1 MRKITVAGRPV
12 LSLPLTPVEIGLEV
26 FAGIGIA
33 CAWLAFAA
41 YWPKL
46 PAIIP
51 THFGVTG
58 APDATGPKS
67 ELIVL
72 LLENVGIYL
81 MLSIVARFPQIY
93 NYPVPITESNAE
105 KQYRNARM
113 VMNYLKAVC
122 VWLLFYIEWQ
132 TIQVAL
138 GKSAGMGALMLPVVL
153 IVMIVPLTVFVVR
166 AYRYR

>member
-1 MRKITVAGRPV
+1 MKKITVGGRPV
-12 LSLPLTPVEIGLEV
+12 LDLPLTPTEIGLEI
-26 FAGIGIA
+26 FAGLGIVCSA
-33 CAWLAFAA
+33 LAFAA

-51 THFGVTG
+51 THFGATG

-67 ELIVL
+67 ELIWL
-72 LLENVGIYL
+72 LLGNVGIYVL
-81 MLSIVARFPQIY
+81 LTVLTRFPQIY

-113 VMNYLKAVC
+113 IMNYLKAVS
-122 VWLLFYIEWQ
+122 VWVLFYTEWQ

-138 GKSAGMGALMLPVVL
+138 GKSSGVGALMLPVVL
-153 IVMIVPLTVFVVR
+153 IVIIVPFTWFVVR
-166 AYRYR
+166 AYRCR